1 MRYHPEQKKA
11 FCHIPRTA
19 GRSIYRNWVGCK
31 DVPQSSGFSQHM
43 HSLPSKYIEHN
54 NFLND
59 FEWFTVT
66 RNPYDRIIS
75 LWLFKLQFLG
85 CTLEE
90 VESTIPAL
98 PRVLFGAYKN
108 GFRGKFS
115 IRSLQS
121 KKIDYF
127 GFHVQTANPMRVA
140 KECNLVFKYEQLE
153 EVEDYLK
160 IKLIERVPDRPSLI
174 NFDIFKT
181 PEYISTINHLFEAEF
196 QEFGYDKLTN

>member
-19 GRSIYRNWVGCK
+19 GRSIYSNWDGCK
-31 DVPQSSGFSQHM
+31 DVSQLNGFSLHM
-43 HSLPSKYIEHN
+43 HMLPSKYIEHN

-75 LWLFKLQFLG
+75 LWLFYLQVKG

-90 VESTIPAL
+90 IESTIPAL
-98 PRVLFGAYKN
+98 PRVIFGAYKN
-108 GFRGKFS
+108 GFMGRFS
-115 IRSLQS
+115 IRTLSS
-121 KKIDYF
+121 KKLDYTTF
-127 GFHVQTANPMRVA
+127 NIQSANPMRVS

-160 IKLIERVPDRPSLI
+160 IKLIKRVPDKHSLI

-181 PEYISTINHLFEAEF
+181 PEYISTINQLFEAEF